1 MPRLS
6 VDLND
11 PADCRRG
18 MQLIRQHLQ
27 AGRAGSPDGSGG
39 PGLKRC
45 QDTAVGGGPAE
56 MPLRKKLAVIKQR
69 GVWRHLVSIAQ
80 AGDTPKSLNEWDA
93 QLDLPRNK
101 MRSLK
106 AIFAKLENRWDV
118 RFMRVAQDAGCDES
132 GNPRYIMPPRIR
144 NQILSLVD

>member
-6 VDLND
+6 VNLDD
-11 PADCRRG
+11 PADCRLG
-18 MQLIRQHLQ
+18 IQLIRQHLR
-27 AGRAGSPDGSGG
+27 AGRTATPRGRKLDATAEAG
-39 PGLKRC
+39 
-45 QDTAVGGGPAE
+45 VGAGTAE
-56 MPLRKKLAVIKQR
+56 MPLRKKLTVIKQR

-93 QLDLPRNK
+93 QLELPRNK

-118 RFMRVAQDAGCDES
+118 RFMRVAEDAGCDES
-132 GNPRYIMPPRIR
+132 GNPRYVMPPRIR